1 MSLHAGQHIAFSGHF
16 LAPRADLAARA
27 RAAGL
32 HVDPAVTERTDV
44 VVANDAGSGA
54 PAVRAAIAHGIP
66 LLDEYSFDDLL
77 SATACG

>member
-1 MSLHAGQHIAFSGHF
+1 MTLHAGQRITFSGHF

-44 VVANDAGSGA
+44 VVANDAGSGS
-54 PAVRAAIAHGIP
+54 PAVRAAIARGIP

-77 SATACG
+77 RPAAR